1 MPIIFP
7 VAAAWSLGLVEG
19 GLVSLV
25 WTYVVSATINA
36 RIGMLSPNKS
46 VLSGR
51 PRSIHKNLLL
61 SGTRAATSWNGYT
74 LRESFRILKG
84 VEPMA
89 KVMLGI
95 NANKMGNWIS
105 VGRQEPKGLMPFSR

>member
-1 MPIIFP
+1 MPIILP
-7 VAAAWSLGLVEG
+7 VAAAWSVGLVEG
-19 GLVSLV
+19 GMVSLV

-36 RIGMLSPNKS
+36 RRGMLSPNNS

-61 SGTRAATSWNGYT
+61 SGTRAATSWNEYT

-89 KVMLGI
+89 KVIAGI
-95 NANKMGNWIS
+95 SANKIGNWIS
-105 VGRQEPKGLMPFSR
+105 VGRQEPNGLMPLSR

>member
-1 MPIIFP
+1 MPIILP

-19 GLVSLV
+19 GMVSLV

-36 RIGMLSPNKS
+36 RTGMLSPNKR
-46 VLSGR
+46 VLSGN
-51 PRSIHKNLLL
+51 PRSIHKNLLFN
-61 SGTRAATSWNGYT
+61 GTNAATSWNEYT
-74 LRESFRILKG
+74 LRESFRMLKG

-89 KVMLGI
+89 KVIAGI
-95 NANKMGNWIS
+95 NANKMGNWTS